1 MTNLTELDRSPDKN
15 PARAADRILS
25 AARDLFYRLGIRAV
39 GVDEIVTH
47 AGATKP
53 SLYRSFGSKDE
64 LTEQYLK
71 AVEARLWSFFDAAV
85 AGHPGDPRSQILS
98 FLSGLSQRAASRGY
112 RGCGLTNAAIEYP
125 ESGHPVRLIPVASKK
140 ELRRR
145 LRGMAMEMGAASPD
159 ALSDGL
165 LLLIEGAYASV
176 HLFGTE
182 GPARSLVENAR
193 RLIQSHLA
201 R

>member
-1 MTNLTELDRSPDKN
+1 MTNTTDTDRPSL
-15 PARAADRILS
+15 RAADRILS

-39 GVDEIVTH
+39 GVDEIVAL

-71 AVEARLWSFFDAAV
+71 AVEARFWSFFDAAV
-85 AGHPGDPRSQILS
+85 AAHPGDPRAQILS

-125 ESGHPVRLIPVASKK
+125 ESGHPVRHIPVASKK

-145 LRGMAMEMGAASPD
+145 LRGMVTEMGAASPD

-165 LLLIEGAYASV
+165 LLLIEGTYASV
-176 HLFGTE
+176 HIFGTE

-193 RLIQSHLA
+193 RLIQAHLA

>member
-1 MTNLTELDRSPDKN
+1 MVTTTEPDRTDKI
-15 PARAADRILS
+15 PVRAADRILS

-39 GVDEIVTH
+39 GVDEIVTL

-64 LTEQYLK
+64 LTERYLK
-71 AVEARLWSFFDAAV
+71 EVEAGFWSFFDAAV
-85 AGHPGDPRSQILS
+85 ASRPGDPRSQILA
-98 FLSGLSQRAASRGY
+98 FLTGLSQRCASRGY
-112 RGCGLTNAAIEYP
+112 RGCGLTNAAVEYP
-125 ESGHPVRLIPVASKK
+125 ESGHPVRMIPVASKK

-145 LRGMAMEMGAASPD
+145 LRAMAAEMGAASPE
-159 ALSDGL
+159 ALGDGL
-165 LLLIEGAYASV
+165 LLLIEGTYASV
-176 HLFGTE
+176 HIFGTD

-193 RLIQSHLA
+193 RLIQAHLT

>member
-1 MTNLTELDRSPDKN
+1 VIVTATELDRNRPK
-15 PARAADRILS
+15 AGDRILS

-39 GVDEIVTH
+39 GVDEIVAH

-53 SLYRSFGSKDE
+53 SLYRSFGSKGD
-64 LTEQYLK
+64 LTARYLK
-71 AVEARLWSFFDAAV
+71 EVEARFWSFFDAAV
-85 AGHPGDPRSQILS
+85 SSHPGDPRAQILS

-112 RGCGLTNAAIEYP
+112 RGCGLTNAAVEYP
-125 ESGHPVRLIPVASKK
+125 ERGHPVRLIPVASKN

-145 LRGMAMEMGAASPD
+145 LRAMAGEMGASAPE
-159 ALSDGL
+159 ALGDGL
-165 LLLIEGAYASV
+165 LLLIEGTYASV
-176 HLFGTE
+176 HIFGTE

>member
-1 MTNLTELDRSPDKN
+1 MPTTTELDRTLDKA

-25 AARDLFYRLGIRAV
+25 SARDLFYRLGIRAV
-39 GVDEIVTH
+39 GVDEIVTR

-53 SLYRSFGSKDE
+53 SLYRSFGSKDD
-64 LTEQYLK
+64 LTERYLK
-71 AVEARLWSFFDAAV
+71 EVDAKFWSFFDAAV
-85 AGHPGDPRSQILS
+85 AAHPDDPRAQILS
-98 FLSGLSQRAASRGY
+98 FLSGLSQRAVSRGY
-112 RGCGLTNAAIEYP
+112 RGCALTNAAVEYP
-125 ESGHPVRLIPVASKK
+125 EDGHPARLIPVASKK

-145 LRGMAMEMGAASPD
+145 LRLMAKEMGAASPE
-159 ALSDGL
+159 ALGDGL
-165 LLLIEGAYASV
+165 LLLIEGTYASV

-193 RLIQSHLA
+193 RLIQAHLA

>member
-1 MTNLTELDRSPDKN
+1 MTNSTELDRRLDKA

-39 GVDEIVTH
+39 GVDEIVTR

-53 SLYRSFGSKDE
+53 SLYRSFGSKDD
-64 LTEQYLK
+64 LTQRYLK
-71 AVEARLWSFFDAAV
+71 EVEARFWSFFDAAV
-85 AGHPGDPRSQILS
+85 AAHPDDPRAQILS

-112 RGCGLTNAAIEYP
+112 RGCGLTNAAVEYP
-125 ESGHPVRLIPVASKK
+125 ESGHPARSIPIASKK

-145 LRGMAMEMGAASPD
+145 LRAMAAEMGAASPD
-159 ALSDGL
+159 ALGDGL
-165 LLLIEGAYASV
+165 LLFIEGTYASV
-176 HLFGTE
+176 HIFGTE

-193 RLIQSHLA
+193 RLIQAHLA